1 MILSVRKGATAPFS
15 CLPARMGS
23 GKARNWVKGLVPCG
37 FLGQRPKPSES
48 FSESIST
55 VFKVHLSLFFAAQ
68 FFIDYLTLPI
78 YYNIFI
84 TAEYS
89 AIFNKKI
96 YTYTKYKKG
105 VDNMFDY
112 SPLWKTLEI
121 KGITQYQL
129 INRYNFSTGTLD
141 ALRKN
146 KSVTVNTIENLCLL
160 LDCTPNDILRVWK

>member
-1 MILSVRKGATAPFS
+1 MT
-15 CLPARMGS
+15 GS
-23 GKARNWVKGLVPCG
+23 IAVKI
-37 FLGQRPKPSES
+37 S
-48 FSESIST
+48 FSICFPP
-55 VFKVHLSLFFAAQ
+55 V
-68 FFIDYLTLPI
+68 I

-84 TAEYS
+84 IAEYS

-112 SPLWKTLEI
+112 SPLWKTLET